1 MKGKGVPPKGGKTM
15 AYKEGGAVA
24 MPKGSAGGPSRG
36 DGAAISGKTKGKLT

>member
-24 MPKGSAGGPSRG
+24 MPKAGAGGPSRA
-36 DGAAISGKTKGKLT
+36 DGAAISGRTKGKLT